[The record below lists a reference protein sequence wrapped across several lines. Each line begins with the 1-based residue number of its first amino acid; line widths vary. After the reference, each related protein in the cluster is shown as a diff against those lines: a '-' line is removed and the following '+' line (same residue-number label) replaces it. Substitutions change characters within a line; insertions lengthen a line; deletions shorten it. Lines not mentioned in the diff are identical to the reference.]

1 MKKRLGFTLV
11 EVSLFLGITALL
23 FLGVTIGTQN
33 AINQQRHSDAVN
45 GFTDFLKNVYSEV
58 SNPQSTGNGNSK
70 KAIYGRLI
78 VFGETYS
85 IEKEVGSNGNERYK
99 ENEGKRD
106 IYVYDVLGDAGTLS
120 SSDDSL
126 GGLLS
131 VAKVSAF
138 NYEKIGDQGYNRI
151 VKVIP
156 AGETESYSPRWQSI
170 IETTTKGTGAKLSI
184 LIVRHP
190 RSGTINTL
198 VVDETLEVNTV
209 LQNALNNTYLINTKK
224 NDDCIGNNANCKP
237 YDDSRNMLKNKLG
250 SFSAKEVDL
259 CINVFGDNT
268 ERRRN
273 VRIVENARNAAG
285 VILVDADSSDNR
297 CN

>member
-1 MKKRLGFTLV
+1 MKKRFGFTLV

-45 GFTDFLKNVYSEV
+45 GFTDFLKNVYAEV
-58 SNPQSTGNGNSK
+58 LNPQGTGYGNSK

-85 IEKEVGSNGNERYK
+85 IDKNDAGELKQNED
-99 ENEGKRD
+99 KRD
-106 IYVYDVLGDAGTLS
+106 IYVYDVLGDAEADKKGT
-120 SSDDSL
+120 SDGSL
-126 GGLLS
+126 TGLLTT
-131 VAKVSAF
+131 AKAAVF
-138 NYEKIGDQGYNRI
+138 NYEKTGESGSNLI
-151 VKVIP
+151 KAKLIP
-156 AGETESYSPRWQSI
+156 AGETESYSPKWQSK
-170 IETTTKGTGAKLSI
+170 IETTTKSVTAKMSI

-190 RSGTINTL
+190 RSGTVNTL
-198 VVDETLEVNTV
+198 ISDDTLEINTV
-209 LQNALNNTYLINTKK
+209 LKNTESLTFLLNK
-224 NDDCIGNNANCKP
+224 NDECTASSYCTQYNNAMG
-237 YDDSRNMLKNKLG
+237 MLTTEMD
-250 SFSAKEVDL
+250 SFSAKEVNL
-259 CINVFGDNT
+259 CINVFGDNA

-285 VILVDADSSDNR
+285 VILVDADSSDNK